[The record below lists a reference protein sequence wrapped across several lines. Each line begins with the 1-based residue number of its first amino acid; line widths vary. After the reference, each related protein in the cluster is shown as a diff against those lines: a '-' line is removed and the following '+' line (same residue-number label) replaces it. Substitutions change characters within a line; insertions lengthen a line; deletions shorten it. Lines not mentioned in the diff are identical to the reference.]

1 MNDVFNLKRF
11 TLLLKEQSSKNLKLF
26 LMGAV
31 LVFGVLFALDLLY
44 IISSGITKLH
54 LNIRLGFYMV
64 CIFPSAFLISGTW
77 FTYLS
82 KSAPEIGNL
91 LLPVSSFERIL
102 VAFIINIIIF
112 SLIYFLI
119 VIIIEIILF
128 QHFEILYYFTHF
140 FKFRLFYSSLFL
152 FQSFFLLGSLIF
164 KKAATI
170 KTGFAIFICFIIL
183 QLINNFVMSVVF
195 RNVHNINYSNMFF
208 NNEAFLITPLYIRL
222 ILKWIIYIGVPLIW
236 VASYFKLKE
245 KQV

>member
-1 MNDVFNLKRF
+1 MNDIFNAKRF

-31 LVFGVLFALDLLY
+31 LIFAVLFALDLLAL
-44 IISSGITKLH
+44 ISTGLH
-54 LNIRLGFYMV
+54 TLKFDVRLGFYGV
-64 CIFPSAFLISGTW
+64 GIFPTAFLLSSTW

-82 KSAPEIGNL
+82 NRAPESGNL
-91 LLPVSSFERIL
+91 LLPVSAFERIL
-102 VAFIINIIIF
+102 VAFIINVIVF

-119 VIIIEIILF
+119 VLSIEILLF

-140 FKFRLFYSSLFL
+140 FKYRLFYISLFL
-152 FQSFFLLGSLIF
+152 FQSFFLFGSLVF

-170 KTGFAIFICFIIL
+170 KTGFVIFIGFIIL
-183 QLINNFVMSVVF
+183 QLINNLVMSVVF
-195 RNVHNINYSNMFF
+195 RNVHNINYSMMFF

-222 ILKWIIYIGVPLIW
+222 ILLWIIYLGFPLMWI
-236 VASYFKLKE
+236 ASYFKLKE